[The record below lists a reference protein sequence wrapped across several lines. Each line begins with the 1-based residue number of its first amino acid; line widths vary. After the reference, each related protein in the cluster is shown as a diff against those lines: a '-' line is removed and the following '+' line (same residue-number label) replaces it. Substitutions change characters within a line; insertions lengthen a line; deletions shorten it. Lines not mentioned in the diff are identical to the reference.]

1 MKEGVDYILTEDPES
16 EDGTGWAVIFETAPY
31 EKVVAR
37 YTDIEILDQGTKLQ
51 FQIQPLYVPEG
62 SGDVT
67 AMELHDHAA
76 DVLVEIIKK
85 EHEEKAMVYMNKETG
100 ERVIY

>member
-1 MKEGVDYILTEDPES
+1 MKEGEDYILTEDPES
-16 EDGTGWAVIFETAPY
+16 TDGTGWAVIFESGVY

-51 FQIQPLYVPEG
+51 FQIQPLFVPEG
-62 SGDVT
+62 AGDVT
-67 AMELHDHAA
+67 AMEFHDHAA
-76 DVLVEIIKK
+76 DVLVEVIKK
-85 EHEEKAMVYMNKETG
+85 EHEEKSMVYLSKKTG

>member
-1 MKEGVDYILTEDPES
+1 MKEGEDYILTEDPES
-16 EDGTGWAVIFETAPY
+16 TDGTGWAVIFESGVY

-62 SGDVT
+62 AGDVT
-67 AMELHDHAA
+67 AMEFHDHAA
-76 DVLVEIIKK
+76 DVLVDIMKK
-85 EHEEKAMVYMNKETG
+85 QHEDKSMVYLSKET
-100 ERVIY
+100 

>member
-16 EDGTGWAVIFETAPY
+16 TDGSGWAVIFETAPY

-37 YTDIEILDQGTKLQ
+37 YTDIEILEQGTKLQ
-51 FQIQPLYVPEG
+51 FKIQPLYAPEG
-62 SGDVT
+62 TGDVT
-67 AMELHDHAA
+67 TMEFDDHAA
-76 DVLVEIIKK
+76 EVLSEIIKK
-85 EHEEKAMVYMNKETG
+85 ENEDKAMVYLSKETG

>member
-1 MKEGVDYILTEDPES
+1 MKEGEDYILTEDPES
-16 EDGTGWAVIFETAPY
+16 TEGTGWAVIFESGVY

-51 FQIQPLYVPEG
+51 FQIQPLFVPEG
-62 SGDVT
+62 AGDVT
-67 AMELHDHAA
+67 AMEFHDHAA

-85 EHEEKAMVYMNKETG
+85 EHEEKAMVYLNKKTG

>member
-1 MKEGVDYILTEDPES
+1 MKEGEDYILTEDPES
-16 EDGTGWAVIFETAPY
+16 TDGTGWAVIFERGVY

-51 FQIQPLYVPEG
+51 FQIQPLFVPEG
-62 SGDVT
+62 AGDVT
-67 AMELHDHAA
+67 SMEFHDHAA

-85 EHEEKAMVYMNKETG
+85 EHEEKAMIYLNKKTG